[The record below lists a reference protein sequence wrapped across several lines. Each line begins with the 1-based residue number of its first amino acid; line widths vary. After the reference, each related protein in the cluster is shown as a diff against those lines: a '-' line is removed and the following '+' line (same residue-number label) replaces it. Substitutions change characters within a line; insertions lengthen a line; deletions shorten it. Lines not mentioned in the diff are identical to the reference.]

1 MNNYDL
7 YISTNPLEDDQDRFD
22 DGFDSWLSTL
32 DTSEE
37 VAKHLKGM
45 TANDILCFASD
56 MQISLDDEDVLTE
69 SLKDCYK
76 DELEE
81 TFRNCIWGGDKC

>member
-22 DGFDSWLSTL
+22 DEFDSWLSTL

-37 VAKHLKGM
+37 VAKYLKGM

-56 MQISLDDEDVLTE
+56 MQISLDDEDILTE
-69 SLKDCYK
+69 SLKDYYK

-81 TFRNCIWGGDKC
+81 TFRNCIWEGR

>member
-7 YISTNPLEDDQDRFD
+7 YISTNPLEDDQDKFD
-22 DGFDSWLSTL
+22 DEFDSWLSTL
-32 DTSEE
+32 DTSEG
-37 VAKHLKGM
+37 VAKYLKGM
-45 TANDILCFASD
+45 TASDIICFASQ
-56 MQISLDDEDVLTE
+56 MEILLDDEDVLTE

-81 TFRNCIWGGDKC
+81 AFRNCIWEG